1 MIILENNRNHLLDI
15 LSLINKL
22 QKNVICGNNDNT
34 CTRPILGLNNF
45 LTYNTRPV
53 MMYLCNNTP
62 LEINY
67 INGDETLT
75 SSVFRIED
83 IDDNCVTLRLL
94 TNIDGVISSTNEF
107 ATVNINCIAAIRC
120 LPDISLTL

>member
-1 MIILENNRNHLLDI
+1 MENNRNHLLDI

-22 QKNVICGNNDNT
+22 QKNTICGNVDNT
-34 CTRPILGLNNF
+34 CTKPILGLNNV

-67 INGDETLT
+67 TSGDENLT
-75 SSVFRIED
+75 STIFRVENIED
-83 IDDNCVTLRLL
+83 SCVTVRLL
-94 TNIDGVISSTNEF
+94 SQTDGLISATNEF
-107 ATVNINCIAAIRC
+107 ATVNINCIAAISC